1 MTPVDRLRR
10 HWPEYLAEATGLGLF
25 MISASAFASLIEHP
39 ASPLRQAVSDPLV
52 RRALMGLAMGTT
64 ATALIYSPMGTR
76 SGAHLNPAT
85 TLAFWRLGKL
95 HRGDALGYVTAQ
107 VAGALAGMLVAAVV
121 LRRYI
126 AAPEVRYVATVP
138 GPWGPAVAFAAEIA
152 IAFVLLTVVLHVSN
166 HPQRSRYTGVV
177 AGALVALYI
186 TFEAPVSGMSLNPAR
201 SLAPALLADE
211 LSSYWIY
218 LIAPPAGMLAA
229 ALVYARTR
237 GLGAVY
243 CAKLHHPGG
252 ARCIFNCRYDGIAEN
267 HS

>member
-1 MTPVDRLRR
+1 VTASARARQ
-10 HWPEYLAEATGLGLF
+10 HWPEYLAEAVGLGLF
-25 MISASAFASLIEHP
+25 MVAASGFASLIEHP
-39 ASPLRQAVSDPLV
+39 ASPLRRAVDEPLA
-52 RRALMGLAMGTT
+52 RRALMGLAMGAT
-64 ATALIYSPMGTR
+64 AMALIYSPLGAR

-95 HRGDALGYVTAQ
+95 HRGDAAGYMAAQ
-107 VAGALAGMLVAAVV
+107 VAGALAGMLLAVV
-121 LRRYI
+121 LFSRYLG
-126 AAPEVRYVATVP
+126 APEVRYVATVP
-138 GPWGPAVAFAAEIA
+138 GPWGAAAAFAAEVA

-166 HPQRSRYTGVV
+166 HPERSRYTGVA

-186 TFEAPVSGMSLNPAR
+186 TFETPVSGMSLNPAR

-229 ALVYARTR
+229 AFVYVHTR
-237 GLGAVY
+237 GPGAVY
-243 CAKLHHPGG
+243 CAKLHHSRR
-252 ARCIFNCRYDGIAEN
+252 ARCIFNCRFDHIAES